1 MHFAIRADASIK
13 IGTGHIMRCLTLA
26 EAIRGAGAIVDFIT
40 RPHLGDL
47 NEQILSKGFKIHL
60 LPDLNEAEL
69 QQDLSGYEQW
79 LGVKQ
84 ETDAEETINLLKGK
98 SIDWLIVDHYALDQR
113 WEGKVKPYIDK
124 VMVIDDLAERRH
136 VCDIL
141 LDQNLGRQEFEY
153 LHLVPKNCKTLTG
166 PRFALLRPEF
176 SLLREKSLKRR
187 EVSDLRNVL
196 ITMGGI
202 DRHDATSS
210 VLDALKICS
219 LPANCEITVI
229 MGSHAPWLD
238 RVRDVAQTMPWET
251 KVRVNVSDMAQVM
264 YESDLCIGAAGST
277 SWERCCL
284 GVPTIILILADNQRK
299 IANELS
305 NNQISIVCEDV
316 KKLSTV
322 VKQIKSALFS
332 FTQRSSTIVDG
343 QGVSRILQL
352 MNLLK

>member
-1 MHFAIRADASIK
+1 MHVAIRADASIK

-26 EAIRGAGAIVDFIT
+26 GAIRESGAKVDFIT

-47 NEQILSKGFKIHL
+47 NGQILSQGFEVHS
-60 LPDLNEAEL
+60 LPDLNGTEL
-69 QQDLSGYEQW
+69 QQGLSGYEQW

-84 ETDAEETINLLKGK
+84 ETDAEETIDLLEGK

-113 WEGKVKPYIDK
+113 WEEKVKPYIDK
-124 VMVIDDLAERRH
+124 VMVIDDLAERKH

-141 LDQNLGRQEFEY
+141 LDQNLGRQELEY
-153 LHLVPKNCKTLTG
+153 LHLVPKNCKILAGT
-166 PRFALLRPEF
+166 RFALLRPEF
-176 SLLREKSLKRR
+176 YLLREKSLKRR
-187 EVSDLRNVL
+187 EVSNLKNVL
-196 ITMGGI
+196 ITMGGV
-202 DRHDATSS
+202 DQYDATSS

-219 LPANCEITVI
+219 LPENCKITVI

-238 RVRDVAQTMPWET
+238 KVRDIVLTMPWET

-305 NNQISIVCEDV
+305 NNQISLVCEDV
-316 KKLSTV
+316 KKLSIV
-322 VKQIKSALFS
+322 VKEIKSSLFS

-343 QGVSRILQL
+343 QGVPRILQL
-352 MNLLK
+352 MKLLL